1 MSRESDFLAKLI
13 EKGPLRKRGLYSTIS
28 DGHKGIRLQEAK
40 RYFADA
46 FEGTGSFKTALNE
59 LIAEKRVLA
68 VTFEWKEARWNA
80 RKKSIV
86 NVEKLDRV
94 DDEGNPM
101 LYRYENAPKP
111 IAKALKTSA
120 DIRDYARAILREIG
134 N

>member
-1 MSRESDFLAKLI
+1 MSRESEFLAKLI
-13 EKGPLRKRGLYSTIS
+13 EKGPHRKRGPYSTIG

-46 FEGTGSFKTALNE
+46 FDGAGGFVAALNE

-68 VTFEWKEARWNA
+68 VTFEWQEARWNA
-80 RKKSIV
+80 RKKSIK

-94 DDEGNPM
+94 DGEGNPM
-101 LYRYENAPKP
+101 LYRYENVPKP

-120 DIRDYARAILREIG
+120 DIRDHARSVLREIG